1 VQNHP
6 QDGLSRSSA
15 PSDEVPNQS
24 TPDPSMSDSGV
35 EKQNE
40 DRFPVVGMVASA
52 GGVKAL
58 KLFFEAIRVE
68 LGAAFVVV
76 PHLDATHKSMMVEL
90 LSRQTSMPVVEVTDG
105 MTIVVDHVYVIP
117 PNYLLTVSN
126 SQLHLSPL
134 PNQIGTQTAID
145 FFLRSLA
152 EDQGPRAIAVVL
164 SGTGSHGT
172 LGSREVKR
180 CGGLVMTQSPD
191 SAEFDQMP
199 RSVIETG
206 LVDLVLSPEQMPE
219 ALQKIVKQSYFR
231 SSLRV
236 TRPDEATLEQLN
248 QIVLWIRGHTQYDF
262 QCYRKSMLLRRV
274 ERRMGLLQF
283 AGFADYLELLKNQ
296 PSEVQLLC
304 NDFLIGVTQFFRD
317 TDAFLVLEKVVIP
330 ALLANHS
337 TDIPLHIWVP
347 SCGTGE
353 EAYSIAMLF
362 LEAFEAA
369 GKPANF
375 QVFAND
381 INEHSVDFARRGVYS
396 GSIANDLTKSRL
408 RQFFSTEDQSHFRV
422 NKRLRD
428 YLVFSVQNLLQDAP
442 FSKMD
447 LVSCRNVLIYFE
459 PEVQQRLITLLHF
472 ALNEN
477 GYLILGPSE
486 TLGKDEARFESID
499 KKWRVFRRLGT
510 ASAIQSSLS
519 VVKHFSPTA
528 VLQTIPI
535 ITPRKTY
542 KELAESLVLNEYAPA
557 SALINPGHEILN
569 VTGPLID
576 FLEFPS
582 GEMTKNLLTMARP
595 GLRSKLRAACY
606 QAKLEAKEVTI
617 DHARV
622 RRDGRNYQCSITI
635 RPIRNL
641 KLLEGCMLVLFQ
653 DMQSTSDTIAQ
664 TSPSGSQTDSPDSSM
679 ESTESSVIDLLEAE
693 LKATREELQNSA
705 EQTRSFIE
713 ELQSSNEELESS
725 KEELQSLNE
734 ELNTVNAQLLEKVS
748 ELDRSNDELTNV
760 MASTEIATLFLDK
773 LLRIKRVTRPATAL
787 FQPVSLKENDL
798 LSAVQSPFIQPK
810 MIEDCNAVLAR
821 AEPKEE
827 EILAEDGRCFLR
839 RVSPFRVGGNRSEGV
854 VITFVDISERKRHE
868 NEQREQ
874 GARFR
879 EIYNNVASGIV
890 ITNTNGEIEQCNPAY
905 CKILGYSEHE
915 LQGMQRGSF
924 VHPDDQ
930 DREKEGI
937 QRLLLGKKTSFEIE
951 NRCLRKDGKEVWV
964 SKFFSLLPATNG
976 ESPKMIV
983 LFTDI
988 SERVNSVRELQHSE
1002 EENRAI
1008 LGALSS
1014 QIAVIDR
1021 NGVIVATNPAWD
1033 RIDKERSDTRY
1044 RSGIGTN
1051 YFEVLESVLG
1061 LSGSTN
1067 NSAQV
1072 ISGVKDVLS
1081 GKIDGFR
1088 IEYPYHFHNTKSWY
1102 VLQANPLQHDR
1113 GGAVISHQDITDRV
1127 LSELK
1132 LKENQE
1138 LLQLV
1143 VDTVPH
1149 YIYAKN
1155 KQGEFLFVNQYTADQ
1170 CGCESPTE
1178 MVGQCEP
1185 GSATAKAQSL
1195 LSSQLDSE
1203 VIASGIPIFNM
1214 EEVVTDWKGDSH
1226 FVQTSKQQFRLP
1238 SSKEP
1243 VVLSVSIDITERKI
1257 AETKTHETNERLNAI
1272 LNTASDAIITIDE
1285 DGLIDHVNKATESM
1299 FGYSL
1304 LELLGENVSILM
1316 PPPFRDEHDQYIQR
1330 FLRMGEGKVI
1340 GIGREIV
1347 CRRKDGSIFPAD
1359 LAISQVDHTGLF
1371 TGILRDIS
1379 SRKEMQKYALELAAN
1394 EQRRIGLELHDGTQ
1408 QELTGLTLYANALI
1422 ETIEGKGAKPS
1433 GVGADGLEHWQFT
1446 DTDFRKMISTA
1457 KLMAQR
1463 LREANN
1469 HVRDLA
1475 HGIMPVQIDTEGLRS
1490 ALSELAGSM
1499 DSVQLKCHVAFQG
1512 DLNFIHNTT
1521 ATHLYRIAQEAVN
1534 NAIHHG
1540 LANEIWISLAQKGER
1555 ITMEV
1560 SDNGIG
1566 IESAS
1571 LAVADSSKRGM
1582 GMRTMEYRASLIGGV
1597 IQILPR
1603 PEGGTMMKCLILHE
1617 VPSDD

>member
-1 VQNHP
+1 
-6 QDGLSRSSA
+6 
-15 PSDEVPNQS
+15 
-24 TPDPSMSDSGV
+24 
-35 EKQNE
+35 
-40 DRFPVVGMVASA
+40 
-52 GGVKAL
+52 
-58 KLFFEAIRVE
+58 
-68 LGAAFVVV
+68 
-76 PHLDATHKSMMVEL
+76 
-90 LSRQTSMPVVEVTDG
+90 
-105 MTIVVDHVYVIP
+105 
-117 PNYLLTVSN
+117 
-126 SQLHLSPL
+126 
-134 PNQIGTQTAID
+134 
-145 FFLRSLA
+145 
-152 EDQGPRAIAVVL
+152 
-164 SGTGSHGT
+164 
-172 LGSREVKR
+172 
-180 CGGLVMTQSPD
+180 
-191 SAEFDQMP
+191 
-199 RSVIETG
+199 
-206 LVDLVLSPEQMPE
+206 
-219 ALQKIVKQSYFR
+219 
-231 SSLRV
+231 
-236 TRPDEATLEQLN
+236 
-248 QIVLWIRGHTQYDF
+248 
-262 QCYRKSMLLRRV
+262 
-274 ERRMGLLQF
+274 
-283 AGFADYLELLKNQ
+283 
-296 PSEVQLLC
+296 
-304 NDFLIGVTQFFRD
+304 
-317 TDAFLVLEKVVIP
+317 
-330 ALLANHS
+330 
-337 TDIPLHIWVP
+337 
-347 SCGTGE
+347 
-353 EAYSIAMLF
+353 LF
-362 LEAFEAA
+362 LEAFEAT

-381 INEHSVDFARRGVYS
+381 INEHSIDFARRGVYS
-396 GSIANDLTKSRL
+396 VSIANDLTKSRL
-408 RQFFSTEDQSHFRV
+408 RQFFSTEDPSHFRV

-472 ALNEN
+472 SLNEN
-477 GYLILGPSE
+477 AYLILGPSE
-486 TLGKDEARFESID
+486 TLGQDEVRFESID
-499 KKWRVFRRLGT
+499 KKWRVFRRLGP
-510 ASAIQSSLS
+510 ASAILSSLS
-519 VVKHFSPTA
+519 VVRHFSPTA

-535 ITPRKTY
+535 TTPRKTY

-557 SALINPGHEILN
+557 SALINPSHEILN

-582 GEMTKNLLTMARP
+582 GEMTKNLLSMARP

-622 RRDGRNYQCSITI
+622 RRDGRNYHCSITV

-653 DMQSTSDTIAQ
+653 DTQSMSMPVVQSFPSRSDR
-664 TSPSGSQTDSPDSSM
+664 DSTDSSM

-787 FQPVSLKENDL
+787 FHPVTLKENEL
-798 LSAVQSPFIQPK
+798 LSAVQSPFIQPM
-810 MIEDCNAVLAR
+810 MIDDCNAVLAK
-821 AEPKEE
+821 AEPREE

-839 RVSPFRVGGNRSEGV
+839 RVSPFRIGGNKSEGV

-868 NEQREQ
+868 SDQREQ
-874 GARFR
+874 DARFR

-890 ITNTNGEIEQCNPAY
+890 ITKSNGEIEQCNAAY
-905 CKILGYSEHE
+905 CDILGYSEHDLE
-915 LQGMQRGSF
+915 GMQLISL

-937 QRLLLGKKTSFEIE
+937 HKLMIGKKSSFEIE
-951 NRCLRKDGKEVWV
+951 NRYLQRDGNAIWV
-964 SKFFSLLPATNG
+964 SKFFSLLPVTRG
-976 ESPKMIV
+976 ESPKMVALI
-983 LFTDI
+983 TDI
-988 SERVNSVRELQHSE
+988 SERVNSVRELRHSE

-1008 LGALSS
+1008 LAALSS
-1014 QIAVIDR
+1014 QIEVIDR

-1033 RIDKERSDTRY
+1033 RIDKKSNDGLN

-1051 YFEVLESVLG
+1051 YFEVLDSVLG
-1061 LSGSTN
+1061 RSDSTN
-1067 NSAQV
+1067 NSAKV
-1072 ISGVKDVLS
+1072 VSGVKDVLS

-1088 IEYPYHFHNTKSWY
+1088 IEYPYHIHNTKSWFL
-1102 VLQANPLQHDR
+1102 LQATPLQHDR

-1138 LLQLV
+1138 VLQLV
-1143 VDTVPH
+1143 MNTVPH
-1149 YIYAKN
+1149 YIYAKD
-1155 KQGEFLFVNQYTADQ
+1155 KQGVFLFVNQYTAVQ
-1170 CGCESPTE
+1170 CGCASPSE
-1178 MVGQCEP
+1178 MVGPCEP

-1195 LSSQLDSE
+1195 LFSQTDSE
-1203 VIASGIPIFNM
+1203 VIDSGIPIFNM
-1214 EEVVTDWKGDSH
+1214 EEVVFDWNGNKH
-1226 FVQTSKQQFRLP
+1226 FVQTSKQQFKLP

-1257 AETKTHETNERLNAI
+1257 AETKTHETNERLDAI
-1272 LNTASDAIITIDE
+1272 LNTASDAIITIDHR
-1285 DGLIDHVNKATESM
+1285 GIIDHANKATESM

-1304 LELLGENVSILM
+1304 DELLGKNVSILM
-1316 PPPFRDEHDQYIQR
+1316 PPPFRDEHDRYIQR
-1330 FLRMGEGKVI
+1330 FLKTGEGRII
-1340 GIGREIV
+1340 GVGREIV

-1408 QELTGLTLYANALI
+1408 QELTGLTLYANAMI
-1422 ETIEGKGAKPS
+1422 ETIEGKAAKQS
-1433 GVGADGLEHWQFT
+1433 GIAADGLAHWQFT
-1446 DTDFRKMISTA
+1446 DTDYRQMQSTA
-1457 KLMAQR
+1457 RLMALR

-1512 DLNFIHNTT
+1512 DLNLIHNTT

-1540 LANEIWISLAQKGER
+1540 AASEIWISLAQQGER
-1555 ITMEV
+1555 ITMDV
-1560 SDNGIG
+1560 ADNGIG
-1566 IESAS
+1566 IEAAS
-1571 LAVADSSKRGM
+1571 LANGDVSKRGM
-1582 GMRTMEYRASLIGGV
+1582 GMRTMDYRASLIGGV
-1597 IQILPR
+1597 IQILQR
-1603 PEGGTMMKCLILHE
+1603 PEGGTMMRCLILHE
-1617 VPSDD
+1617 VRSHD